1 MRRAL
6 GLLVVVGALAVG
18 CASEGG
24 SGGLAGGDGP
34 AGAGSGSG
42 SGGAGP
48 LPGGLPVAC
57 PAAEDIGARLG
68 LTVTLGY
75 DGHVQGDPEVMCS
88 YRVDGSDDN
97 LSAWRAS
104 LQDADRAEARYWE
117 YYMSDG
123 DDPDDPNAPDL
134 YTSVELDLGD
144 ASFAGTFADAREGGY
159 GISGVARVRMDRTL
173 CAVESSLT
181 SESSQPPA
189 GLHDTVV
196 HLLSTL
202 CGVGEAGGSPDA
214 AGAWSDPCPA
224 AADLGERV
232 GEPVFQV
239 TADVMSG
246 DTVFCAYN
254 GDDEE
259 GVDHLDLK
267 RFLDE
272 SPDYPG
278 YNIPTDVTISEL
290 DLGQDAYLGVYSAS
304 GTRRRAGATRSTAW
318 PGW

>member
-1 MRRAL
+1 MRL
-6 GLLVVVGALAVG
+6 GGRLRRTRRGRRL
-18 CASEGG
+18 GG
-24 SGGLAGGDGP
+24 RGVRLRVR
-34 AGAGSGSG
+34 
-42 SGGAGP
+42 GAGP

-68 LTVTLGY
+68 LTVTLGH

-159 GISGVARVRMDRTL
+159 GIAGVARVRMDRTL

-232 GEPVFQV
+232 GEPVFQRR
-239 TADVMSG
+239 TSG
-246 DTVFCAYN
+246 
-254 GDDEE
+254 
-259 GVDHLDLK
+259 
-267 RFLDE
+267 
-272 SPDYPG
+272 
-278 YNIPTDVTISEL
+278 
-290 DLGQDAYLGVYSAS
+290 
-304 GTRRRAGATRSTAW
+304 STA
-318 PGW
+318 PCPALAPAVESALVDMLGGPLRAVTNLLH